1 MANWAKEIMKLANDF
16 CLNMNKA
23 REIIEDVDKPPIP
36 NGRIESEYKY
46 DKAHVRLKK
55 MIIDAL

>member
-23 REIIEDVDKPPIP
+23 REIVEDVDKLSVPT
-36 NGRIESEYKY
+36 GRIEAEYKY
-46 DKAHVRLKK
+46 DRAHVRLKK